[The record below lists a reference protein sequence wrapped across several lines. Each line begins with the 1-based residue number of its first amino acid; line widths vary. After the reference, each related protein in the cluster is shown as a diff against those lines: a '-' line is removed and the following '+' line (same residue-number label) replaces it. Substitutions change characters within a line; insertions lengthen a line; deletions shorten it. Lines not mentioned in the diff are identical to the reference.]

1 MSARPANP
9 ALAVD
14 ILRVTT
20 DLIEQNGLESLK
32 LREVAE
38 RLGISATTIYLYYKG
53 KDELLDAA
61 VDRAFDWF
69 ADAQD
74 QAEAGTPA
82 SGVDLL
88 RARNRG
94 YVTWGVE
101 HPNLYRLMFERPQFY
116 SAERSA
122 SRRRSFYRYIE
133 TVKRLTE
140 EGVLRPSSESAES
153 IVSLTWAM
161 NHGLVSLIIS
171 GRMFGP
177 LGETISA
184 EEAKKRIVHMV
195 DAAMDQW
202 LKAWAV
208 DDAYRSD
215 VPAQ

>member
-1 MSARPANP
+1 MAARPANP

-20 DLIEQNGLESLK
+20 DLIDQNGFEALK

-38 RLGISATTIYLYYKG
+38 RLGISATTIYLYYKDKG
-53 KDELLDAA
+53 QLLDAA

-74 QAEAGTPA
+74 QAVAGTSV

-94 YVTWGVE
+94 YVTWGIE
-101 HPNLYRLMFERPQFY
+101 HPNLYRLMFERPQGY
-116 SAERSA
+116 SPDRSG
-122 SRRRSFYRYIE
+122 SRRRSFYSYIE

-153 IVSLTWAM
+153 MVSLTWAM

-177 LGETISA
+177 IGETISA
-184 EEAKKRIVHMV
+184 EEAKKRILHMV
-195 DAAMDQW
+195 DASMEQW
-202 LKAWAV
+202 LRAWAV

-215 VPAQ
+215 ASGQ